1 MPGSDEPTPADPPPL
16 DPDLL
21 RRRERL
27 DVLVR
32 IGFWT
37 TASSVVLVMPMC
49 LGCGFLMPAW
59 AAPLVFLPAPILF
72 ILGGLVFITAQVLA
86 NRVNACEVCAA
97 WAEASAFSDP
107 HSLRQCPQCGRWAG
121 PGSTRAW
128 NEEGREQGHGFPVI
142 MPGDKRDNGS
152 DQEIHIPGSR
162 EG

>member
-1 MPGSDEPTPADPPPL
+1 MPGSDEPPPADPPPL

-37 TASSVVLVMPMC
+37 TALSVLLLVPMC

-72 ILGGLVFITAQVLA
+72 IFGGLLFITAQVLA

-97 WAEASAFSDP
+97 WADLGAFSDP
-107 HSLRQCPQCGRWAG
+107 HTMRQCPRCGRWAG
-121 PGSTRAW
+121 AGPTGACKK
-128 NEEGREQGHGFPVI
+128 EEREKAHGFPVI
-142 MPGDKRDNGS
+142 MPGEKR
-152 DQEIHIPGSR
+152 E
-162 EG
+162 EGR